1 MTLSGIK
8 NRLNPYKQIL
18 PLILLSGFVLDAL
31 LTIAIGT
38 IDVSGEVFE
47 YTPSYKNYLGMGALV
62 LNVIVYRYFRS
73 FYKYSLVSTLFVGL
87 FGIII
92 FSAVSTKI
100 GINFGRV
107 GIKLEVTSLLAILL
121 TYMLNFDRANFYI
134 INFFSN
140 SQTPEQLEKYQKAK
154 FDEEVEMFREKFRLY
169 PEESLIAIL
178 EASKFVPEAKE
189 AARQLLAG
197 KINKEKS

>member
-18 PLILLSGFVLDAL
+18 PLILLSGFVLDAI
-31 LTIAIGT
+31 LTMVIGT

-47 YTPSYKNYLGMGALV
+47 YTPSYKNYLGMSALV

>member
-18 PLILLSGFVLDAL
+18 PLILLSGFVLDAI
-31 LTIAIGT
+31 LTMAIGT

-121 TYMLNFDRANFYI
+121 IYMLNFDRANFYI

-154 FDEEVEMFREKFRLY
+154 FDEEVGVFREKFRLY
-169 PEESLIAIL
+169 PDESLIAIL

-189 AARQLLAG
+189 AARQILAS

>member
-31 LTIAIGT
+31 LTMVIGT
-38 IDVSGEVFE
+38 TDVSGEVFE

-62 LNVIVYRYFRS
+62 LNVFVYRYFRS

-107 GIKLEVTSLLAILL
+107 GIKLEVTSLLTILL

-154 FDEEVEMFREKFRLY
+154 FDEEVEVFREKFRLY
-169 PEESLIAIL
+169 PDESLIAIL

>member
-1 MTLSGIK
+1 MTLSGVK

-18 PLILLSGFVLDAL
+18 PLILLSGFVLYAI
-31 LTIAIGT
+31 LTMAIGT
-38 IDVSGEVFE
+38 TDVSGEVFE

-134 INFFSN
+134 INFFSS

-154 FDEEVEMFREKFRLY
+154 FDEEVEVFREKFRLY
-169 PEESLIAIL
+169 PDESLIAIL

-189 AARQLLAG
+189 AARQLLAS
-197 KINKEKS
+197 KINKEKL

>member
-31 LTIAIGT
+31 LTMAIGT

-107 GIKLEVTSLLAILL
+107 YLEVTSLLA
-121 TYMLNFDRANFYI
+121 F
-134 INFFSN
+134 
-140 SQTPEQLEKYQKAK
+140 
-154 FDEEVEMFREKFRLY
+154 
-169 PEESLIAIL
+169 LIYEI
-178 EASKFVPEAKE
+178 EPIF
-189 AARQLLAG
+189 
-197 KINKEKS
+197 I

>member
-1 MTLSGIK
+1 MTLSGVK
-8 NRLNPYKQIL
+8 NRLNSYKQLL
-18 PLILLSGFVLDAL
+18 PLILLSGFVLDAI
-31 LTIAIGT
+31 LTMVIGT
-38 IDVSGEVFE
+38 TDVSGEVFE

-154 FDEEVEMFREKFRLY
+154 FDEEVEVFREKFRLY
-169 PEESLIAIL
+169 PDESLIAIL

-189 AARQLLAG
+189 AARQLLAS

>member
-1 MTLSGIK
+1 MTLPDIK
-8 NRLNPYKQIL
+8 NRLNPYKQLL

-31 LTIAIGT
+31 LTMATGT

-47 YTPSYKNYLGMGALV
+47 YTLSYKNYLGMGALV

-154 FDEEVEMFREKFRLY
+154 FDEEVEVFREKFRFY
-169 PEESLIAIL
+169 PDESLIAIL

-189 AARQLLAG
+189 AARQLLAS
-197 KINKEKS
+197 KINKEKL